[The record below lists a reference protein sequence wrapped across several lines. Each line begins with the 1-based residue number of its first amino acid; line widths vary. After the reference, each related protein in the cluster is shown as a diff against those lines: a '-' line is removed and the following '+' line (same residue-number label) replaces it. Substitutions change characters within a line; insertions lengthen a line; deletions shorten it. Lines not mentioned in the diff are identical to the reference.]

1 MYFQGESI
9 DMTFGEILHITT
21 MAGKICCV
29 KLYMYDGIL
38 CYDIRGQTQ
47 SNHQKQIC
55 YENFF

>member
-47 SNHQKQIC
+47 S
-55 YENFF
+55 FSTR